1 VGLAH
6 CDGILVNALA
16 TAIRARARAGLILP
30 T

>member
-6 CDGILVNALA
+6 CDGILVNAFA
-16 TAIRARARAGLILP
+16 TAIRARAGLILR